1 MGFFTK
7 LSNGWELAQNSFA
20 VLREN
25 KQLLLFPI
33 LSGTSLLLV
42 MAAFAITV
50 FGFAGWDFDNI
61 QSIGRV
67 GMYAIAFGFYLINY
81 FVIVFF
87 NMALIHCANLYFNG
101 EEPTI
106 SKGIQFSLSR
116 IGTIFSWAL
125 VAATVGLVLRII
137 QQNVGWIGKI
147 ITGIIGMVWGVTTF
161 FVVPVLAYENVGP
174 LEAIKRSGSLM
185 KQKWG
190 ESLGAGFSMGI
201 VGFVGGIII
210 LLVSFALA
218 AIHPMI
224 GGIFGVLAFIMMS
237 VILSAA
243 QTVFIG
249 AAYQNVMGNPVHHF
263 RDEMFHDLFIQ
274 K

>member
-7 LSNGWELAQNSFA
+7 LSNGWELAKNSFI

-42 MAAFAITV
+42 MAAFALTI
-50 FGFAGWDFDNI
+50 FGFAGWDFDAING
-61 QSIGRV
+61 IGRL
-67 GMYAIAFGFYLINY
+67 GMYGIAFGFYLINY

-87 NMALIHCANLYFNG
+87 NMALIHCAHLYFNG

-116 IGTIFSWAL
+116 IGAIFSWAL
-125 VAATVGLVLRII
+125 LAATVGLVLRAI
-137 QQNVGWIGKI
+137 QENAGWLGKI
-147 ITGIIGMVWGVTTF
+147 IAGLVGMVWGVTTF

-174 LEAIKRSGSLM
+174 FEAVKRSGSLM

-190 ESLGAGFSMGI
+190 ESIGAGFSMGL

-210 LLVSFALA
+210 VLASFSLG
-218 AIHPMI
+218 AINPII
-224 GGIFGVLAFIMMS
+224 GVVFGVLAFVMMS
-237 VILSAA
+237 VVLSAA
-243 QTVFIG
+243 QTVFIS

-263 RDEMFHDLFIQ
+263 RDEMFHDLFVQ